1 MVGLGMGR
9 RYSSNSSWVINV
21 GMLWLL
27 MQKWGGM
34 ELWEDVRKSEF
45 KW

>member
-1 MVGLGMGR
+1 MVSLGFGR
-9 RYSSNSSWVINV
+9 MFSSNLSWVINV

-27 MQKWGGM
+27 KQKWGDM
-34 ELWEDVRKSEF
+34 KLWEDVKKSEF